1 MCSLRST
8 QCTSSRENVQCDYGR
23 HSEFRPFTLLYFF
36 YFFFLQIQKNVQCDC
51 PRHSDTLPLI
61 VMVFYNISGSFRPF
75 TFISFFPKSPSL
87 YPPSAL
93 SKAGHRPKVIQY
105 PRAEENSISTL
116 QRKSNS
122 RAEKCSVKK
131 YFFCR
136 EMFSKKVFPES
147 RNVL

>member
-8 QCTSSRENVQCDYGR
+8 QCTSFRE
-23 HSEFRPFTLLYFF
+23 
-36 YFFFLQIQKNVQCDC
+36 NVQCDC
-51 PRHSDTLPLI
+51 PRHSDPLPLF
-61 VMVFYNISGSFRPF
+61 VMVFYSISSSFQPF
-75 TFISFFPKSPSL
+75 TFISFFPKSPSF

-122 RAEKCSVKK
+122 RAKKCSVKK

-136 EMFSKKVFPES
+136 EMFSKKVFLEP